1 MRHAVVA
8 VLCMLFLPVVEAQ
21 SSCARPLRT
30 AFPVAEPSFRL
41 QEAQTPDFRFLQYT
55 AKRLGCEISVVPAP
69 VSFARRQRMLA
80 EGEIDVLTLAS
91 VREDRLAFAYFSDAY
106 RAETYRIYVRPDS
119 PWKQLDWATL
129 FNTEHT
135 IIAPAG
141 GWFGNK
147 WQQAIPLLIEQHRL
161 QPYHS
166 INQGLRQL
174 YASPPRGEWFMA
186 DELILPYVVRGSGF
200 PMPRPLDFVIN
211 SESSHL
217 MFSKRSVPAE
227 LVQQF
232 NRQIA
237 MNRNFFESERFL
249 AVSPY

>member
-1 MRHAVVA
+1 MRRTLAA
-8 VLCMLFLPVVEAQ
+8 LMCWLALTTVEAQ
-21 SSCARPLRT
+21 SVCARPLRT
-30 AFPVAEPSFRL
+30 AFPVAEASFRL

-55 AKRLGCEISVVPAP
+55 AKQLGCEISVLPAP

-106 RAETYRIYVRPDS
+106 RAETYRVYVRPDS

-129 FNTEHT
+129 LNTEHT

-141 GWFGNK
+141 GWFGNQ
-147 WQQAIPLLIEQHRL
+147 WQKAIPLLIEQHRL

-166 INQGLRQL
+166 IDQGLRQL
-174 YASPPRGEWFMA
+174 YASPPRGEWFMV
-186 DELILPYVVRGSGF
+186 DELILPYFVRSSGY
-200 PMPRPLDFVIN
+200 PMPRPLNLVIN
-211 SESSHL
+211 SESVHL
-217 MFSKRSVPAE
+217 MFSKRSVPPE

-237 MNRNFFESERFL
+237 MHRNYFQSERFW
-249 AVSPY
+249 AVSPP